1 MKTKANNPENRK
13 RRKKT
18 MLKRTAVIFISF
30 VLVSIST
37 NAQDNYNLFSN
48 KGYEIIAMLNSN
60 DSFTTNVS
68 LNDISILSIYPEP
81 VIEESLE
88 LELWMTST
96 EFFYS
101 NSYSIKTELENK
113 LELEDWMLDELNFA
127 VPLNIEKEEA
137 LKLENWMLDEKIWI

>member
-113 LELEDWMLDELNFA
+113 
-127 VPLNIEKEEA
+127 
-137 LKLENWMLDEKIWI
+137 